1 MIQGSAIPLHWEH
14 TPDTTAQEWREN
26 INEEQ
31 EVERIEEKKRRNW
44 IMCHLRLSVMHD
56 QYLSLHLD
64 VPGLARLQ
72 VPGVHFTDGWGGESV
87 THGSPAP
94 SKD

>member
-1 MIQGSAIPLHWEH
+1 
-14 TPDTTAQEWREN
+14 
-26 INEEQ
+26 
-31 EVERIEEKKRRNW
+31 
-44 IMCHLRLSVMHD
+44 MCHLRLSVMHKSVS
-56 QYLSLHLD
+56 LSLHLD

-94 SKD
+94 SKDKHSELMASKPLYVSCKESAVGFW